1 MKVVLAI
8 SILFSVFAINS
19 GHIVLPGFSI
29 GIGSGGIGIGIGH
42 GNGYGYGN
50 GYGNGYGSGYGNG
63 YGYGS
68 GYGNGYGYRPWGSF
82 RRRRALHK
90 IMKWSILQT
99 WMDLMPL
106 LEEFC
111 DFVGFGCQGSLIN
124 LYLFL
129 TLNEINLIFC
139 TYILIYFT
147 IYPFHAFVIWLL
159 KREIDIA

>member
-1 MKVVLAI
+1 MSKLFQISKWIHFVISIFAVIEETTLGQLSLVKSPDFLDNHHRLLFLQFPKNFLKSVFSLNLKMKVVLAI

-29 GIGSGGIGIGIGH
+29 GIGSGGIGIGH

-82 RRRRALHK
+82 RRRRALQK
-90 IMKWSILQT
+90 NMK
-99 WMDLMPL
+99 
-106 LEEFC
+106 
-111 DFVGFGCQGSLIN
+111 
-124 LYLFL
+124 
-129 TLNEINLIFC
+129 
-139 TYILIYFT
+139 
-147 IYPFHAFVIWLL
+147 
-159 KREIDIA
+159 

>member
-8 SILFSVFAINS
+8 SILFSVLAINS

-29 GIGSGGIGIGIGH
+29 GIGSGGIGIGH

-90 IMKWSILQT
+90 IMK
-99 WMDLMPL
+99 
-106 LEEFC
+106 
-111 DFVGFGCQGSLIN
+111 
-124 LYLFL
+124 
-129 TLNEINLIFC
+129 
-139 TYILIYFT
+139 
-147 IYPFHAFVIWLL
+147 
-159 KREIDIA
+159 

>member
-1 MKVVLAI
+1 MSKLFHNCKWICFAISIFAMIEETTLGELPLVKSPDFLDNHHWLFFLQFPKNFLKSVFNLNLKMKVVLAI

-29 GIGSGGIGIGIGH
+29 GIGSGGIGIGH

-82 RRRRALHK
+82 RRRRAIK
-90 IMKWSILQT
+90 KNMK
-99 WMDLMPL
+99 
-106 LEEFC
+106 
-111 DFVGFGCQGSLIN
+111 
-124 LYLFL
+124 
-129 TLNEINLIFC
+129 
-139 TYILIYFT
+139 
-147 IYPFHAFVIWLL
+147 
-159 KREIDIA
+159 